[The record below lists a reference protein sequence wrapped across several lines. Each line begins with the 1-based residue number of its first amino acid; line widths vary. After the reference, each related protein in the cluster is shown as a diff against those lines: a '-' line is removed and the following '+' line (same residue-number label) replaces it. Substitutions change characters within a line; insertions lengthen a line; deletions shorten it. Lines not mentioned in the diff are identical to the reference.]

1 MNAIDPF
8 LAKRPTSAV
17 SRINVSRRFV
27 LTTLSAA
34 GGLAVA
40 ISSSRLAK
48 AAIAGAEPWG
58 KAASTAGAEV
68 NAWIF
73 IEPDDSVTIRVAKS
87 EMGQGAFTA
96 MAMIVAE
103 ELACDWSKIKVEQA
117 SANRNARENQ
127 IYKSMATGGSGS
139 VRRSRE
145 YLQQAGASARARL
158 IEAAAS
164 RFGVASSECK
174 AADGQVT
181 HGASARSLGYG
192 ALAPD
197 AAQIRLAQEPAIKTP
212 EQYTL
217 IGKSLARL
225 DTPLKVNGAARFGI
239 DVKIPGMLYAA
250 VACCPV
256 FGGNVKSFDGSA
268 ALARRGVRYVL
279 PVPHGVAV
287 VADRFWR
294 AKEALAA
301 VKIEWDYGAGAG
313 TNSAGFARDY
323 RAALDGPAATAKL
336 TRDPAPAL
344 AAAGAKIIDALYE
357 VPHLAH
363 APMEPL
369 NATAHVQENRVDVW
383 IGTQNADAA
392 LALAA
397 VTAGVAREQV
407 HVHNCYLGGGF
418 GRRSIN
424 DELVQAIT
432 ISRAVGAPV
441 KVLWTREEDIRQD
454 RYRPQ
459 AAIRFR
465 GALGQDRRVAALDV
479 RTAVGSILRSTGWG
493 KVENGV
499 ESPAVEGLVNIPYA
513 IDALKVDCI
522 LKNTHV
528 PVMPWRSVGSS
539 INAFVVE
546 SFMDELA
553 AAAGVDPYHF
563 RRELLAHRPD
573 FVAVLDTIVAKSD
586 WERPLPKGRGR
597 GLAIHES
604 FGTIVGEVAEVSVG
618 ARGEVKVERVVAG
631 VDSGHVVNPLHVQ
644 MQIESGILY
653 GLTAALFGEITV
665 KDGRVEQGN
674 FDTYRIARM
683 ADAPAIETH
692 LVLSGDKKWGGIG
705 EPGTPPIAPAV
716 CNAIFAATG
725 KRIRKLPIGNV
736 DLSGHA

>member
-1 MNAIDPF
+1 MSSIDASF
-8 LAKRPTSAV
+8 ARPA
-17 SRINVSRRFV
+17 RMEISRRSV
-27 LTTLSAA
+27 LAALSAA
-34 GGLAVA
+34 GGLA
-40 ISSSRLAK
+40 ISVGSGRLAK
-48 AAIAGAEPWG
+48 AAIAGVEPWG
-58 KAASTAGAEV
+58 KVAPATGEV

-73 IEPDDSVTIRVAKS
+73 IEPDDGVTIRVAKS

-103 ELACDWSKIKVEQA
+103 ELACDWSKIRVEQA

-127 IYKSMATGGSGS
+127 VYKSMSTGGSGS

-145 YLQQAGASARARL
+145 YLQQAGASARVRL
-158 IEAAAS
+158 VEAAAR
-164 RFGVASSECK
+164 RFGVAPSECQ
-174 AADGQVT
+174 AVDGKVT
-181 HGASARSLGYG
+181 HGASGRNLGYG
-192 ALAPD
+192 VLAAD
-197 AAQIRLAQEPAIKTP
+197 AAQIKLVQEPAIKTP

-225 DTPLKVNGAARFGI
+225 DTPLKVNGTAKFGI

-250 VACCPV
+250 VAGCPV
-256 FGGNVKSFDGSA
+256 FGGNTKSFDGSA
-268 ALARRGVRYVL
+268 ALSRRGVSHVL

-301 VKIEWDYGAGAG
+301 VKIEWDYGPGAG
-313 TNSAGFARDY
+313 TDSVGFERDY
-323 RAALDGPAATAKL
+323 RTALDGPAATAKL
-336 TRDPAPAL
+336 MGDPAPAL
-344 AAAGAKIIDALYE
+344 GAVGNKVVEALYE

-369 NATAHVQENRVDVW
+369 NATVHVQENRVDVW
-383 IGTQNADAA
+383 MGTQSADAA

-397 VTAGVAREQV
+397 ATAGMKPEQV

-418 GRRSIN
+418 GRRSVN
-424 DELVQAIT
+424 DELAQAVT
-432 ISRAVGAPV
+432 ISKAIGRPV

-465 GALGQDRRVAALDV
+465 AALGDGGRIAAFDV
-479 RTAVGSILRSTGWG
+479 RTAVGSILRSLGWG
-493 KVENGV
+493 KVESGV
-499 ESPAVEGLVNIPYA
+499 ESPAIEGLANIPYA

-553 AAAGVDPYHF
+553 AAADEDPYRF
-563 RRELLAHRPD
+563 RRRLLANRPE
-573 FVAVLDTIVAKSD
+573 FLAVLDTIVRKSD
-586 WERPLPKGRGR
+586 WERPLPKGRAR

-604 FGTIVGEVAEVSVG
+604 FGTIVGEVAEIAVS
-618 ARGEVKVERVVAG
+618 AKGEVKVERVVAG

-653 GLTAALFGEITV
+653 GLTAALFGEITI

-683 ADAPAIETH
+683 ADAPTIETH
-692 LVLSGDKKWGGIG
+692 LVLSGGKKWGGIG

-725 KRIRKLPIGNV
+725 KRIRKLPIANV
-736 DLSGHA
+736 DLSGHV